1 MNQDKLRDYLKRVT
15 ADLHV
20 ARQRIRALEETGH
33 EPIAVVG
40 MSCRFP
46 GGVASPDELWRL
58 VADGADAIGEFPAD
72 RGWDL
77 ARLYHPDAD
86 RPGTCYT
93 RHGGFLHRAADFD
106 AAFFDM
112 SPREALTVDP
122 QHRLLL
128 ETSWEAFEHAGI
140 DPASARGSRTGVF
153 AGLVYQ
159 DYAARLPSVPEE
171 LEGYTGNGSA
181 GSIAS
186 GRVAYALG
194 LHGPAVTVDTACSSS
209 LVAVHLAAQAL
220 RQGEC
225 TLALAG
231 GVTVMASPRPLIG
244 FSRQRGLAPD
254 GRAKA
259 FAEGADGTAFA
270 EGAGMLLL
278 EKLSDA
284 RRHGH
289 PVLAVVRG
297 SAVNSDG
304 ASNGLTAPNGPAQ
317 QRVIEQALENARLTA
332 PEVDAVDAHGTGTK
346 LGDPIEAQA
355 LLATYGRNRER
366 PLLLGSLKSNIGHTQ
381 AAAGVG
387 SLIKMVQAM
396 RHGVLPKT
404 LHVGSPTSEVD
415 WSAGAVELLTEARP
429 WPETGAPRRAGVSS
443 FGVSGTN
450 AHVIVEQAPEEAV
463 DETARPAGAVPV
475 VLSGRTAAALRGQA
489 ARLRAHLVDR
499 PELSATDVAYSL
511 VTGRTAFEER
521 AVVVGDREALLSG
534 LAALAAG
541 EPAANVVPGSVGSG
555 RVGFLFSGQGSQV
568 LGMGRDLYGRF
579 PVFAEAFDAVCAR
592 LGASLRD
599 VLWGFN
605 AELLNRTVFTQA
617 GLFAVEVALFRL
629 LESFG
634 VRPDV
639 LVGHSIGEFAAAH
652 VAGVLSLDDACALV
666 SARGRLMQALPEGG
680 AMLAV
685 QATPDEIAPVLGD
698 GVSLAA
704 VNGPDSVVVSGD
716 VAAVERVA
724 EWADGRKTSRLKVSH
739 AFHSHRMD
747 PMLAE
752 FAEVASTVEYHAP
765 ELPIV
770 STLTGEPVTA
780 FDARYWVDQ
789 VRGTV
794 RFADAVAAAGAGR
807 WVEVGPGAALAGLVD
822 GVAVQRADRD
832 GVQAFLTALG
842 RLHAAGL
849 TVDWTPLFGAARRV
863 DLPTYAFQ
871 RDRYWLEAGP
881 AAATAPAAADLRY
894 RVSWVP
900 VAEPDT
906 SLSGSWLVLSGT
918 GSEDLAAA
926 LTSRGAEV
934 TTVAVPDG
942 TGRAELATRLTGRFD
957 GVLAELGVVAL
968 ATAVQALGDAGI
980 TAPVWAVTRDDGPDP
995 AAAMVWGLGR
1005 TIAREVPDRWAGL
1018 VELPPVV
1025 GDRVARKL
1033 AGVLAGTEDQVAVRE
1048 TGVFARRLVR
1058 AAAETGPNWAPAG
1071 TVLVTGGTGALGA
1084 EVAKWAAGL
1093 GAGRLV
1099 LLSRRGEDAPGA
1111 ARLRADL
1118 EAAAAEVRFA
1128 ACDAADRDALAA
1140 TLAGERI
1147 SAVFHAAGVLD
1158 DGVFDSMTPARFETV
1173 FAPKV
1178 TAARNLDELTR
1189 DHPVTAFVLFSSFA
1203 ATVGGRGQANYAAA
1217 NAYLDALAERRVR
1230 EGLPGTSVA
1239 WGAWA
1244 GAGMASGDAVERR
1257 IDRGGL
1263 LPLPVA
1269 EALAVLGRVAEAP
1282 GALVVADVDWAR
1294 FAPDFTA
1301 VRPSPLLDGIPEA
1314 AAVVAA
1320 PSPSADPVAVPP
1332 SERPRAVLGLV
1343 RSRAAAV
1350 LGHASAEAIPPGR
1363 AFRELGFDSLA
1374 AVELRNLLMAA
1385 TGLTLPTTVVFDH
1398 PSAAALAGHLT
1409 GLLAGD
1415 TTAAEPETAVVS
1427 AEPVVVVGMSCRL
1440 PGGVSSPE
1448 ELWELLVA
1456 GGDGMGPFPADRGW
1470 DVAALH
1476 DPGRTRPG
1484 TTYVAEGGFVDC
1496 AGDFDAALFGISPR
1510 EALAMDPQQRLLL
1523 ETSWEV
1529 LERSGLD
1536 PLSLRGSRVGVFA
1549 GTNGQDY
1556 PGLVDEGPEELAGF
1570 RGTGGAA
1577 SVLSGRVSYAFG
1589 FEGPAVTVDT
1599 ACSSSLVALHLAA
1612 QALRQGECTLALA
1625 GGVTVMATPG
1635 AFIGFSR
1642 QNGLAADGRC
1652 KAFAEAADGTGWG
1665 EGAGVLLLERLSDAQ
1680 RNGHRILAVVRGS
1693 AVNQDGASNGL
1704 TAPNGPAQQRVI
1716 RQALAA
1722 AGLSTKDVDAVE
1734 AHGTGTRLGDPIEAQ
1749 ALFATYGQD
1758 RAEPLLLGSV
1768 KSNIGHTQAAAGVA
1782 GVIKMVL
1789 ALRHG
1794 LVPPTLHVDAPT
1806 SHVDWSAGTVE
1817 LVTEPTPWP
1826 ETGRPARAGVSSFGI
1841 SGTNAHVILEAPPV
1855 AEPPASAAGPSIV
1868 PWVLSAKDEEGVR
1881 AQARRL
1887 RAALADRPG
1896 CSPRDIAFSLATA
1909 KARLDSRA
1917 VVIGGED
1924 LFDGL
1929 AALADGEQSPGVVA
1943 GEVVESAGP
1952 VLVFPGQGS
1961 QWVGMAVEL
1970 LDASEVFASRWAECE
1985 STLSSF
1991 VDWSLTEVARSA
2003 DPAVLKRVDVVQ
2015 PLLWAVMV
2023 CLAELWRDAGVE
2035 PVAVIGHSQGEIAA
2049 AVVAGVLSVEDG
2061 ARVVALRAK
2070 AIAELSGTG
2079 GMLSVPLPVAEVE
2092 AGLDPRLG
2100 IAAVNGPSA
2109 TVVSGEVAAL
2119 DEAQAAWEAE
2129 GVRVR
2134 RVPVDYASHSP
2145 QVEAIRERILADL
2158 APVTPSS
2165 VDTAFFSTLTGE
2177 EIDTVE
2183 LTADYWYRNL
2193 RATVKFEDAVRAAIA
2208 AGYTVFVESSA
2219 HPVLT
2224 VGVQQTLDALEVSGA
2239 VVPTLRRD
2247 HGDLRQLYTAFG
2259 QAFVHG
2265 VPVAWEDLVPG
2276 RQVELPTYAFQH
2288 ERYWVDPVRD
2298 TGALTAVS
2306 VASGQTVLTGELSL
2320 RSHPWLADHAVLGT
2334 VLVPGAALVELAVRA
2349 GEETGC
2355 PVVDELAL
2363 ESPLLL
2369 PEADGVEVQVL
2380 VEPAG
2385 DDGRRAVTVHARRAA
2400 GDEDVDWV
2408 RHAAGTLAPASATEP
2423 AAGLPAWPPRDAVPV
2438 PVGGFYAGAA
2448 AAGYG
2453 YGPAFQ
2459 GLRAAWRAGDAVF
2472 AEVALPAEAGAGPGF
2487 AVHPALLD
2495 ACLHAASAGGLLGE
2509 AAAPRLPFVW
2519 SGVRVHAVGA
2529 HRVRVRLTTTGPDA
2543 LAVLV
2548 TDETGLPVVTVAG
2561 LAVREVDP
2569 ARLRTGGAGS
2579 LYAVRW
2585 EPVREQPAVVP
2596 AAVVEPVDEVE
2607 ALTAVQDWLARA
2619 EDAPLV
2625 VLTRNAVGV
2634 RPEDAV
2640 EGLSQAGV
2648 WGLVR
2653 SAQSEHPGRFV
2664 LVDTDGA
2671 VPDGLPPDEPQLA
2684 VRGGTVHVPR
2694 LRRVAATAE
2703 PAWPA
2708 AGTVLITGGT
2718 GLLGGL
2724 VARHLVTEHG
2734 VRDLVLLSRSGLAAP
2749 GAAELADLPATVRIV
2764 ACDAADRTALAA
2776 VLAGIDRLAGVV
2788 HAAGVL
2794 DDGVV
2799 TSLTP
2804 ERMAAVWRT
2813 KVLAARNLHELAGD
2827 VEKFVLFSSAA
2838 GVFGAPG
2845 QGSYA
2850 AANAWLD
2857 AFAQHRRARGLP
2869 AASLAWGLWEQA
2881 SGLTAHLDGEEAAR
2895 RGRASVQALST
2906 TDGIA
2911 LFDAALASGEP
2922 ASVPVRLDLAGLRH
2936 RAETGAVQ
2944 PILRG
2949 LVRTPARRTA
2959 VPVDS
2964 RPGLAAELAGLAEA
2978 ERRKVL
2984 LDLVRAHVATVLGHG
2999 TAEAVAPGRSFT
3011 ELGFDSLTAVE
3022 LRNRLGAA
3030 TGLKLPATLVFDY
3043 PNPAALAGHLLT
3055 GALGTDSAS
3064 DVPAAL
3070 AGPSTGDPV
3079 AIVAMACRYPGGVTT
3094 PEGLWA
3100 LLEAGGD
3107 ALSPFPADRGW
3118 DPAVQPGGTGGFV
3131 HDAADFDAAFFG
3143 VSPRE
3148 ALAMDPQQRLLLETS
3163 WEALERAGID
3173 PSSLRGSS
3181 TGVFAGLMYH
3191 DYASRLPA
3199 VPEEVS
3205 GYVGTG
3211 TSGSVLS
3218 GRVAYT
3224 FGFEGPAVTVDT
3236 ACSSSLVALHLAAQA
3251 LRAGECSLA
3260 LAGGV
3265 TVLSQPEVFA
3275 EFARQGGLAGDGRC
3289 KAFAEAADGTG
3300 FGEGVGVLVLER
3312 LSDARRN
3319 GHEVL
3324 AVVRGSAVNS
3334 DGASNGLTAPNGPSQ
3349 QRVIRQALAAAG
3361 LSTQDVDVVEAHGTG
3376 TRLGD
3381 PIEAQALLATYGQ
3394 ERETPVLLGSI
3405 KSNIGHTQA
3414 AAGVAGVIKV
3424 VQAMRHDL
3432 LPKTLHVDAPSSVVD
3447 WSAGSAELLTEARPW
3462 PDTGRPRRA
3471 GVSSFGISGTNA
3483 HVVLEAPAE
3492 PAPARSGPAEDGFP
3506 VPWLLSAASPAALRA
3521 QAARLGGRLAERPD
3535 LRPGDV
3541 GYSLATGRAALDH
3554 RAAVVAEDLEAL
3566 VRGVAAIASGET
3578 PAGVVRGSAAADRG
3592 NLGVLFAGQGSQHSG
3607 MGRGLWTRFPVFAEA
3622 FDAVCDRLDTHL
3634 GRTLRDVLWQPGADV
3649 HDTAI
3654 AQAGLFAFEVAS
3666 YRLLESFGVTP
3677 GVLIGH
3683 SVGEFAAAHVAGVLS
3698 LDDAAALVAARGRL
3712 MAALPAGGAM
3722 LAVQASEEEISPLLG
3737 EFGGR
3742 VSLAAVNGPLAAV
3755 VSGDADAVE
3764 ALGERLAGLGRK
3776 TTRLSV
3782 SHAFHSHRM
3791 APMLDEF
3798 AAVLSTVDFAAPRIP
3813 IVSTLTGKPVDQE
3826 LCSPSYWVEQ
3836 VRATVRFADAVG
3848 AAAGLGVRAFAELGP
3863 AAALT
3868 APAREVLAG
3877 FDDEAVVV
3885 PVQRADRE
3893 PAHTWVSA
3901 LAQLHV
3907 TGTPVGWD
3915 ALFTPLRPRRVELPT
3930 YAFQRRRYWLEAP
3943 AAGTATAAPAAEERF
3958 WAAVDAGDLAALAE
3972 TLHVEPDAQLRPV
3985 LDALGPWHRESRALS
4000 AADAWRY
4007 RVRWVPVSVESAP
4020 LSGSWLLVTTPDTG
4034 ALAAELATAIG
4045 ARGAEVVPFPLESA
4059 EDLREL
4065 PEVTGGVLSTAT
4077 DVTLTAELLRALAGL
4092 GREVPVWCV
4101 TTGAVAIGGDEPADP
4116 GRAALWGL
4124 GRVAALELPRLWGGL
4139 LDLTAGFDGGV
4150 VAGVLAGGGE
4160 DQVAV
4165 RPSGVWGRRVV
4176 RATAP
4181 GGRPWRPR
4189 GTVLVTGGL
4198 GALGARVARWAAGNG
4213 AEHLVLT
4220 GRRGA
4225 DTPGAAELRAELT
4238 ALGTRVTVVACD
4250 VTDREA
4256 VRELLETA
4264 EPSAVVHAA
4273 GVAQAAPL
4281 AETPAAEFARILAAK
4296 TDGARHLDELLGDRP
4311 LDAFVLFSSV
4321 AGIWGSGGQSAY
4333 AAANAALDALAERRR
4348 ARGLTATAIA
4358 WGPWADAGMA
4368 GDPAAAAAL
4377 RERGLTAMAPEA
4389 AIGAM
4394 ARAAGEDA
4402 AVTVV
4407 ADVDWPVF
4415 APLFTVARPSALLGE
4430 LVAPAPVPE
4439 RPAEAPLT
4447 ARLAAADAAEHERIL
4462 VAAVRAETA
4471 AVLGHP
4477 DESEVDVRRGFL
4489 EMGLDSLGAV
4499 QLRDRLGAATGRT
4512 LAATVTFDHPTPAKL
4527 AAHLRTE
4534 LQGGGDPAGLLL
4546 SELDRLEAAFAAP
4559 DADELTRSR
4568 VTVRLQGFLTRW
4580 RRPDAG
4586 YDSGTGNGHD
4596 LESATADELFDL
4608 IHEEFGKS

>member
-20 ARQRIRALEETGH
+20 ARQRIRTLEETGH
-33 EPIAVVG
+33 EPIAVIG

-58 VADGADAIGEFPAD
+58 VAGGADAIGEFPAD

-93 RHGGFLHRAADFD
+93 RHGGFLYRAAEFD
-106 AAFFDM
+106 AGFFDM

-140 DPASARGSRTGVF
+140 DPASAHGSRTGVF

-159 DYAARLPSVPEE
+159 DYAARLPSVPDE

-181 GSIAS
+181 ASIAS
-186 GRVAYALG
+186 GRVAYTLG

-231 GVTVMASPRPLIG
+231 GATVMASPRPLIG
-244 FSRQRGLAPD
+244 FSRQRGLSPD

-284 RRHGH
+284 RRNGH

-366 PLLLGSLKSNIGHTQ
+366 PLLLGSLKSNVGHTQ

-404 LHVGSPTSEVD
+404 LHVDRPTSEVD
-415 WSAGAVELLTEARP
+415 WTVGAVELLTESRP

-450 AHVIVEQAPEEAV
+450 AHVIVEQAPREADEEIG
-463 DETARPAGAVPV
+463 RPAGVVAVGSPGHSAGRAELPAAGAARPDGVVPV

-489 ARLRAHLVDR
+489 ARLRAHLLDR
-499 PELSATDVAYSL
+499 PELRATDVAFSL

-534 LAALAAG
+534 LAAVAAG
-541 EPAANVVPGSVGSG
+541 EPAAHVVSGSVKPG
-555 RVGFLFSGQGSQV
+555 RTGFLFSGQGSQV
-568 LGMGRDLYGRF
+568 LGMGRDLYERF

-592 LGASLRD
+592 LDSSLRD
-599 VLWGFN
+599 VLWGTD
-605 AELLNRTVFTQA
+605 AESLNRTVFTQA

-666 SARGRLMQALPEGG
+666 AARGRLMQALPEGG

-685 QATPDEIAPVLGD
+685 QATPEEIAPVLGD
-698 GVSLAA
+698 GVALAA

-716 VAAVERVA
+716 VDAVERVA
-724 EWADGRKTSRLKVSH
+724 GWAAGRKTRRLKVSH

-752 FAEVASTVEYHAP
+752 FAEIASTVEYHEP

-770 STLTGEPVTA
+770 STLTGEPVTE

-807 WVEVGPGAALAGLVD
+807 WVEVGPGAALAGLVE
-822 GVAVQRADRD
+822 GVAVQRADRE

-842 RLHAAGL
+842 RLHTEGV
-849 TVDWTPLFGAARRV
+849 TVDWTSLFGDARRV

-871 RDRYWLEAGP
+871 RDRYWLEAP
-881 AAATAPAAADLRY
+881 PVATDDKLRY
-894 RVSWVP
+894 RLSWTP
-900 VAEPDT
+900 VAETNT
-906 SLSGSWLVLSGT
+906 SLSGTWLVLSDAGR
-918 GSEDLAAA
+918 EDLVTA
-926 LTSRGAEV
+926 LTDQGAEV
-934 TTVAVPDG
+934 TTVLVPDG
-942 TGRAELATRLTGRFD
+942 TDRAGLAAQLTGPFD
-957 GVLAELGVVAL
+957 GVLAELGVVSL
-968 ATAVQALGDAGI
+968 ATAVQALGDAGV
-980 TAPVWAVTRDDGPDP
+980 TAPVWAVTRGTDP

-1005 TIAREVPDRWAGL
+1005 TIAREVPDRWGGL

-1025 GDRVARKL
+1025 GDRAARHL
-1033 AGVLAGTEDQVAVRE
+1033 AGVLAGTEDQVAIRE

-1058 AAAETGPNWAPAG
+1058 AGADSGADWAPAG

-1084 EVAKWAAGL
+1084 EVAKWAAGR

-1099 LLSRRGEDAPGA
+1099 LLSRRGEAAPGA

-1118 EAAAAEVRFA
+1118 EAAGAEVRFA
-1128 ACDAADRDALAA
+1128 ACDAADRGALAA

-1158 DGVFDSMTPARFETV
+1158 DGVFDSMTPERFETV

-1178 TAARNLDELTR
+1178 TAARHLDELTR
-1189 DHPVTAFVLFSSFA
+1189 EHPVTAFVLFSSFA
-1203 ATVGGRGQANYAAA
+1203 ATAGGRGQANYAAA
-1217 NAYLDALAERRVR
+1217 NAYLDALADQRVR

-1244 GAGMASGDAVERR
+1244 GAGMAAGGEAERR

-1263 LPLPVA
+1263 LPMPVGT
-1269 EALAVLGRVAEAP
+1269 ALAVLGRVAEAP
-1282 GALVVADVDWAR
+1282 GGIVVADVDWAR

-1301 VRPSPLLDGIPEA
+1301 ARPSPLLDGIPEA
-1314 AAVVAA
+1314 AAGPA
-1320 PSPSADPVAVPP
+1320 PAKKLAAVPQ

-1398 PSAAALAGHLT
+1398 PSAAALAEYVT

-1415 TTAAEPETAVVS
+1415 VAGEPAVAGPETAVVS
-1427 AEPVVVVGMSCRL
+1427 AEPVVIVGMSCRF

-1448 ELWELLVA
+1448 ELWDLLVA
-1456 GGDGMGPFPADRGW
+1456 GGDGVGPFPADRGW
-1470 DVAALH
+1470 DVAALY
-1476 DPGRTRPG
+1476 DPERTRPG
-1484 TTYVAEGGFVDC
+1484 TSYVAEGGFIDG
-1496 AGDFDAALFGISPR
+1496 AGEFDAGLFGISPR

-1536 PLSLRGSRVGVFA
+1536 PLSLRASRVGVFA

-1556 PGLVDEGPEELAGF
+1556 PGLVAGGPEELAGF

-1680 RNGHRILAVVRGS
+1680 RHGHRILAVVKGS
-1693 AVNQDGASNGL
+1693 AINQDGASNGL

-1716 RQALAA
+1716 RQALAS
-1722 AGLSTKDVDAVE
+1722 AGLSTQDVDAVE

-1782 GVIKMVL
+1782 GVIKMAL

-1806 SHVDWSAGTVE
+1806 SHVDWSAGGVE
-1817 LVTEPTPWP
+1817 LVTEPAPWP

-1855 AEPPASAAGPSIV
+1855 AEAPAAAAEPAIV
-1868 PWVLSAKDEEGVR
+1868 PWVLSAKTEEGVR

-1887 RAALADRPG
+1887 RAYLAERPG
-1896 CSPRDIAFSLATA
+1896 FSPRDTAFSLATA
-1909 KARLDSRA
+1909 KARLDARA
-1917 VVIGGED
+1917 VVVGGDD
-1924 LFDGL
+1924 LMDGL
-1929 AALADGEQSPGVVA
+1929 AALADGEQSPAVVA
-1943 GEVVESAGP
+1943 GEVIESAGP

-1970 LDASEVFASRWAECE
+1970 LDSSAVFAARWAECE
-1985 STLSSF
+1985 TALKSF

-2003 DPAVLKRVDVVQ
+2003 DPAVLERVDVVQ

-2035 PVAVIGHSQGEIAA
+2035 PAAVIGHSQGEIAA
-2049 AVVAGVLSVEDG
+2049 AVVAGALSLEDG

-2070 AIAELSGTG
+2070 AITELAGTG

-2092 AGLDPRLG
+2092 AGLDARLG

-2119 DEAQAAWEAE
+2119 DAAQAAWEAE

-2134 RVPVDYASHSP
+2134 RVPVDYASHSA

-2158 APVTPSS
+2158 APVEPST
-2165 VDTAFFSTLTGE
+2165 VDTVFFSTLTGG
-2177 EIDTVE
+2177 EIDTAE

-2193 RATVKFEDAVRAAIA
+2193 RDTVRFEDAVRAAIA
-2208 AGYTVFVESSA
+2208 GGHTVFVESSA

-2224 VGVQQTLDALEVSGA
+2224 VGVQQTLDELEVSGA

-2259 QAFVHG
+2259 RAFVHG
-2265 VPVAWEDLVPG
+2265 LPVAWDTLVPG
-2276 RQVELPTYAFQH
+2276 QRVELPTYVFQR
-2288 ERYWVDPVRD
+2288 ERYWVDPAPD
-2298 TGALTAVS
+2298 ADALTAVS
-2306 VASGQTVLTGELSL
+2306 VASGQTVLTGGLSL

-2334 VLVPGAALVELAVRA
+2334 VLVPGAALVELAGRA

-2355 PVVDELAL
+2355 ASVDELAL
-2363 ESPLLL
+2363 EAPLLL

-2385 DDGRRAVTVHARRAA
+2385 HDGRRAVTVHARRAA
-2400 GDEDVDWV
+2400 EDADWV
-2408 RHAAGTLAPASATEP
+2408 RHAAGTLAPADAAEP
-2423 AAGLPAWPPRDAVPV
+2423 AAELPAWPPRDAAPV
-2438 PVGGFYAGAA
+2438 PVGDFYATAA

-2472 AEVALPAEAGAGPGF
+2472 AEVALPAEAGAATGF
-2487 AVHPALLD
+2487 GVHPALLD

-2509 AAAPRLPFVW
+2509 ASAPRLPFVW

-2529 HRVRVRLTTTGPDA
+2529 RRVRVRLTTTAPDV

-2548 TDETGLPVVTVAG
+2548 TDETGLPVVTVAE

-2569 ARLRTGGAGS
+2569 ARLRAGGAGS

-2585 EPVREQPAVVP
+2585 EPLRENPTVTP
-2596 AAVVEPVDEVE
+2596 AAVVEPADEVE
-2607 ALTAVQDWLARA
+2607 ALTAVQDWLART
-2619 EDAPLV
+2619 EDGPLV

-2640 EGLSQAGV
+2640 DGLRQAGV

-2671 VPDGLPPDEPQLA
+2671 VPDGVPPDEPQLA
-2684 VRGGTVHVPR
+2684 VRGGTAHVPR
-2694 LRRVAATAE
+2694 LRRVAATPE

-2708 AGTVLITGGT
+2708 EGTVLITGGT

-2734 VRDLVLLSRSGLAAP
+2734 VRDLVLLSRSGPDAP
-2749 GAAELADLPATVRIV
+2749 GAAELADLPAAVRIV

-2799 TSLTP
+2799 ASLTP
-2804 ERMAAVWRT
+2804 QRMAAVWRT

-2827 VEKFVLFSSAA
+2827 IEKFVLFSSAA

-2869 AASLAWGLWEQA
+2869 AASLAWGLWERA
-2881 SGLTAHLDGEEAAR
+2881 SGLTAHLAGEEAAR
-2895 RGRASVQALST
+2895 RGRASVQTLST

-2911 LFDAALASGEP
+2911 LFDAALAAGEP
-2922 ASVPVRLDLAGLRH
+2922 ALVPVRLDLAGLRR

-2944 PILRG
+2944 PMLRG
-2949 LVRTPARRTA
+2949 LVPAPARRA
-2959 VPVDS
+2959 AAPADP

-2984 LDLVRAHVATVLGHG
+2984 LDLVRAHAATVLGHG
-2999 TAEAVAPGRSFT
+2999 TADAVAPGRSFT

-3043 PNPAALAGHLLT
+3043 PNPAALAAHLLT
-3055 GALGTDSAS
+3055 GTLGSD
-3064 DVPAAL
+3064 DVPEAP
-3070 AGPSTGDPV
+3070 AGPVAGDPV
-3079 AIVAMACRYPGGVTT
+3079 AIVAMACRFPGGVTT
-3094 PEGLWA
+3094 PDQLWA

-3118 DPAVQPGGTGGFV
+3118 DPAARPGGTGGFV

-3173 PSSLRGSS
+3173 PSGLRGSR

-3199 VPEEVS
+3199 VPDEVS

-3289 KAFAEAADGTG
+3289 KAFADAADGTG

-3361 LSTQDVDVVEAHGTG
+3361 LSTRDVDVVEAHGTG
-3376 TRLGD
+3376 TKLGD

-3394 ERETPVLLGSI
+3394 DREHPLLLGSV

-3462 PDTGRPRRA
+3462 PETGRPRRA

-3483 HVVLEAPAE
+3483 HVVLEAPAA
-3492 PAPARSGPAEDGFP
+3492 PAPPPSGAAEDGFP

-3521 QAARLGGRLAERPD
+3521 QAARLGAWLAERPD

-3554 RAAVVAEDLEAL
+3554 RAAVVAEDSEDSEAL

-3578 PAGVVRGSAAADRG
+3578 PAGVVRGSATADRG

-3622 FDAVCDRLDTHL
+3622 FDAVCDRLDAHL
-3634 GRTLRDVLWQPGADV
+3634 GRTLRDALWQPGTDV

-3654 AQAGLFAFEVAS
+3654 AQAGLFAFEVAA

-3683 SVGEFAAAHVAGVLS
+3683 SVGEFAAAHVAGVLT
-3698 LDDAAALVAARGRL
+3698 LDAAAALVAARGRL

-3722 LAVQASEEEISPLLG
+3722 LAVQASEEEITPLLG

-3764 ALGERLAGLGRK
+3764 ALGERVAALGRK

-3791 APMLDEF
+3791 EPMLAEF
-3798 AAVLSTVDFAAPRIP
+3798 AAVLSTVDFKAPRIP

-3836 VRATVRFADAVG
+3836 VRGTVRFADAVG

-3885 PVQRADRE
+3885 PTQRADRE
-3893 PAHTWVSA
+3893 PGHTWVSA
-3901 LAQLHV
+3901 LAELHV

-3915 ALFTPLRPRRVELPT
+3915 ELFTPLRPRRVELPT

-3943 AAGTATAAPAAEERF
+3943 ADATAVPAAEERF

-3972 TLHVEPDAQLRPV
+3972 TLHVEDDTRLRPV
-3985 LDALGPWHRESRALS
+3985 LDALGPWHRESRARS
-4000 AADAWRY
+4000 AADGWRY
-4007 RVRWVPVSVESAP
+4007 RVRWVPVSPESAP
-4020 LSGSWLLVTTPDTG
+4020 LPGTWLLVTTPDTG
-4034 ALAAELATAIG
+4034 ELAAKLSAALT
-4045 ARGAEVVPFPLESA
+4045 ARGAEVVPFPSNRPKTSA
-4059 EDLREL
+4059 SC
-4065 PEVTGGVLSTAT
+4065 P
-4077 DVTLTAELLRALAGL
+4077 
-4092 GREVPVWCV
+4092 
-4101 TTGAVAIGGDEPADP
+4101 
-4116 GRAALWGL
+4116 
-4124 GRVAALELPRLWGGL
+4124 
-4139 LDLTAGFDGGV
+4139 
-4150 VAGVLAGGGE
+4150 
-4160 DQVAV
+4160 
-4165 RPSGVWGRRVV
+4165 
-4176 RATAP
+4176 
-4181 GGRPWRPR
+4181 
-4189 GTVLVTGGL
+4189 
-4198 GALGARVARWAAGNG
+4198 
-4213 AEHLVLT
+4213 
-4220 GRRGA
+4220 
-4225 DTPGAAELRAELT
+4225 
-4238 ALGTRVTVVACD
+4238 
-4250 VTDREA
+4250 
-4256 VRELLETA
+4256 
-4264 EPSAVVHAA
+4264 
-4273 GVAQAAPL
+4273 
-4281 AETPAAEFARILAAK
+4281 K
-4296 TDGARHLDELLGDRP
+4296 
-4311 LDAFVLFSSV
+4311 
-4321 AGIWGSGGQSAY
+4321 
-4333 AAANAALDALAERRR
+4333 
-4348 ARGLTATAIA
+4348 
-4358 WGPWADAGMA
+4358 
-4368 GDPAAAAAL
+4368 
-4377 RERGLTAMAPEA
+4377 
-4389 AIGAM
+4389 
-4394 ARAAGEDA
+4394 
-4402 AVTVV
+4402 
-4407 ADVDWPVF
+4407 
-4415 APLFTVARPSALLGE
+4415 
-4430 LVAPAPVPE
+4430 
-4439 RPAEAPLT
+4439 
-4447 ARLAAADAAEHERIL
+4447 
-4462 VAAVRAETA
+4462 
-4471 AVLGHP
+4471 
-4477 DESEVDVRRGFL
+4477 
-4489 EMGLDSLGAV
+4489 
-4499 QLRDRLGAATGRT
+4499 
-4512 LAATVTFDHPTPAKL
+4512 
-4527 AAHLRTE
+4527 
-4534 LQGGGDPAGLLL
+4534 
-4546 SELDRLEAAFAAP
+4546 
-4559 DADELTRSR
+4559 
-4568 VTVRLQGFLTRW
+4568 
-4580 RRPDAG
+4580 
-4586 YDSGTGNGHD
+4586 
-4596 LESATADELFDL
+4596 
-4608 IHEEFGKS
+4608 